1 MSKTCWNLLVLS
13 STVLGSILALSSVAR
28 ANETKLTSK
37 YTGKNVLK
45 TLNTYLQAD
54 IPEESLKESNQL
66 LTNFD
71 EILLDKQVI
80 PSTFADAEDTLQEI
94 KQYTQ
99 QENQQPQVTS
109 VSQLEDVF
117 PGDWAFEALRS
128 LVERYDCISGFPN
141 GTFRGNRA
149 TTRFEFAAG
158 LNACLNQIERL
169 ISANTSEL
177 VVRQDLETLQRLL
190 QEFES
195 ELTTLR
201 QRVDNL
207 ETRSASLSANQFST
221 TTKLRGE
228 IAFTA
233 SGAFGDEKANGS
245 GEDIDDNIIFNN
257 RVRLN
262 FDTSFTGKDLLK
274 VRLDAVN
281 TVPLGRNVTGTNMT
295 RLAFERNTNNQ
306 FDIGKLFY
314 RFPVS
319 KKLRFHVDA
328 TGGRFN
334 LNASNNF
341 NKPFA
346 NPFTG
351 SISRFGRF
359 NPIYI
364 QGALGAGATAVY
376 DFNKSLSLSLGY
388 LARNANDS
396 SDDNGLFN
404 GSYAALAQLAIK
416 PSKQL
421 DVGLTYVRAYYPGG
435 RAFVSGATGSQLA
448 NAPFGQ
454 TATSANHFGFQSSF
468 RVSKKTIF
476 SGWAGLT
483 NAQAEDDGVA
493 ANGVLVEENDDATI
507 FNWAVTLALP
517 NLGKK
522 GSLAGFVVG
531 QPPQVTDNDTGAE
544 NNDKSWHLEGF
555 YRYPVNDNISL
566 TPGLL
571 VILNPEGDD
580 NNEPI
585 YVGTLRTVFKF

>member
-1 MSKTCWNLLVLS
+1 MSKTWWNFLVLS
-13 STVLGSILALSSVAR
+13 STVLSSILAVTSNAR
-28 ANETKLTSK
+28 ATEKQSIGK
-37 YTGKNVLK
+37 YK
-45 TLNTYLQAD
+45 AD
-54 IPEESLKESNQL
+54 IPEESLEESNQL
-66 LTNFD
+66 FTKFD
-71 EILLDKQVI
+71 EIYLDKQVT
-80 PSTFADAEDTLQEI
+80 PSTFPDAENTLEEI
-94 KQYTQ
+94 NQYTKT
-99 QENQQPQVTS
+99 ENQQAQVTS
-109 VSQLEDVF
+109 VSQLDDVF

-158 LNACLNQIERL
+158 LNSCLNQIERL
-169 ISANTSEL
+169 ISANAGEL

-190 QEFES
+190 QEFEP
-195 ELTTLR
+195 ELATLR
-201 QRVDNL
+201 QRIDNL
-207 ETRSASLSANQFST
+207 EARSASLSANQFST
-221 TTKLRGE
+221 TTKLRGKVV
-228 IAFTA
+228 FTM

-245 GEDIDDNIIFNN
+245 GEDIDDNIILNN

-274 VRLDAVN
+274 VRLDALN
-281 TVPLGRNVTGTNMT
+281 TLPLGQNVTGTNMT
-295 RLAFERNTNNQ
+295 RLAYERNTNNQ

-319 KKLRFHVDA
+319 KKLRFHIDA

-346 NPFTG
+346 NPLTG

-359 NPIYI
+359 NPIYV

-388 LARNANDS
+388 LARNASNP
-396 SDDNGLFN
+396 SDDNGLFD
-404 GSYAALAQLAIK
+404 GSYAALAQLAFK

-421 DVGLTYVRAYYPGG
+421 DLGFTYVRAYYPPG
-435 RAFVSGATGSQLA
+435 RAFVSGATGSRLA
-448 NAPFGQ
+448 NAPFAQ
-454 TATSANHFGFQSSF
+454 TATTANHFGFQSSF
-468 RVSKKTIF
+468 RVNKAAML

-483 NAQAEDDGVA
+483 NAQAEDDGIG
-493 ANGVLVEENDDATI
+493 ANGVQVEENDDATI

-522 GSLAGFVVG
+522 GNLAGFVVG
-531 QPPQVTDNDTGAE
+531 QPPQVTDNDSGPE

-555 YRYPVNDNISL
+555 YRYAVNDNISL

-580 NNEPI
+580 NNDPI
-585 YVGTLRTVFKF
+585 YVGTIRTLFQF